1 MVKAPSLCSHW
12 GGVEFN
18 GDTVME
24 STLNARKL
32 ISDQPKSGAF
42 GRPRKRST
50 GEKIA
55 LSRVF
60 GT

>member
-12 GGVEFN
+12 GGVEFR
-18 GDTVME
+18 DTVTE

-32 ISDQPKSGAF
+32 ISDQPKNGAF

-50 GEKIA
+50 GEKIT